1 MFVKVTTRYK
11 DSQLLA
17 ELPAGVILEVSDERA
32 RALIDAKV
40 AEEFTF
46 PASEAKQKNK
56 KSEET
61 KVEIKEEDIVAVEET
76 NEVPAEAEVVDT
88 TEVTTKEEE
97 DAWKEP
103 EATET
108 TGE

>member
-11 DSQLLA
+11 DTQFAA
-17 ELPAGVILEVSDERA
+17 ELPAGVILEVSEERA
-32 RALIDAKV
+32 EALIKAKV
-40 AEEFTF
+40 AEEFNF
-46 PASEAKQKNK
+46 PATKATKKNN

-61 KVEIKEEDIVAVEET
+61 KVEIKEEDVVKVEET
-76 NEVPAEAEVVDT
+76 NEVPADAEVVDT
-88 TEVTTKEEE
+88 VEVVTKE
-97 DAWKEP
+97 DNGWKEP

>member
-11 DSQLLA
+11 DSQILA

-32 RALIDAKV
+32 TVLINAKV
-40 AEEFTF
+40 AEEFNF
-46 PASEAKQKNK
+46 PATEAKQKNK

-61 KVEIKEEDIVAVEET
+61 KVEIKEEDIIAVEET

-88 TEVTTKEEE
+88 VEVITKEE

>member
-11 DSQLLA
+11 DSQLIA

-32 RALIDAKV
+32 EALIKAQV
-40 AEEFTF
+40 AEEFIFSAPKAT
-46 PASEAKQKNK
+46 KKN

-61 KVEIKEEDIVAVEET
+61 KVEIKEEQIIEVEET
-76 NEVPAEAEVVDT
+76 NEVPANAEVVDT
-88 TEVTTKEEE
+88 VEVVSTE
-97 DAWKEP
+97 DGWKEP

>member
-11 DSQLLA
+11 DTQFAA

-32 RALIDAKV
+32 AALINAKV
-40 AEEFTF
+40 AEEFAF
-46 PASEAKQKNK
+46 PAPEAKPKNK

-76 NEVPAEAEVVDT
+76 NDVPADAKVVDVV
-88 TEVTTKEEE
+88 EVTNK
-97 DAWKEP
+97 KVK
-103 EATET
+103 
-108 TGE
+108 

>member
-32 RALIDAKV
+32 EALIKAKV
-40 AEEFTF
+40 AEEFNF
-46 PASEAKQKNK
+46 PATEAKTKNK
-56 KSEET
+56 KSET
-61 KVEIKEEDIVAVEET
+61 KVEVKEEENIKVEET
-76 NEVPAEAEVVDT
+76 NEAPADTEIVDT
-88 TEVTTKEEE
+88 AEVTTKE
-97 DAWKEP
+97 DDGWKEP

>member
-32 RALIDAKV
+32 EALIKAKV
-40 AEEFTF
+40 AEEFNF
-46 PASEAKQKNK
+46 PATEAKTKNK
-56 KSEET
+56 KSET
-61 KVEIKEEDIVAVEET
+61 KVEIKEKEIVDVEET
-76 NEVPAEAEVVDT
+76 NEVPADAEVVDT
-88 TEVTTKEEE
+88 VEVITKEE
-97 DAWKEP
+97 DGWKEP

>member
-1 MFVKVTTRYK
+1 MFVKVTTKYNDTK
-11 DSQLLA
+11 LSA
-17 ELPAGVILEVSDERA
+17 ILPEGVILEVTEDRGA
-32 RALIDAKV
+32 QLINAKV

-46 PASEAKQKNK
+46 PAIEAKPKNK

-88 TEVTTKEEE
+88 VEVITKEE